1 MESLLIIK
9 TISKFLNY
17 DFSFFILCFLSFL
30 TGLFKQFLI
39 IFFLIII
46 HEFGHL
52 LVAKL
57 FKWKIDKI
65 KIYIFGGCVKFNES
79 LNKPIYEEFLILIAG
94 PLFQMLGF
102 LFLTFLYNEGLIFY
116 KDYLVIKSY
125 NYTLLSFNLLPIY
138 PLDGGKIFN
147 LLCNYFF
154 NYKLGNKFVII
165 ISYILSIIILIFN
178 KNYNLFLM
186 IILLI
191 IEITRYLKN
200 QNFIYNRF
208 LLERYLNK
216 YNFKKYKIINNY
228 NKMYR
233 DKRHIIKEDSYMTEK
248 EYLKKYFQKSSCVK
262 K

>member
-1 MESLLIIK
+1 MSFIIGALKVIILLG
-9 TISKFLNY
+9 T
-17 DFSFFILCFLSFL
+17 
-30 TGLFKQFLI
+30 
-39 IFFLIII
+39 LIII

-102 LFLTFLYNEGLIFY
+102 LFLTLLYNEGLIFY
-116 KDYLVIKSY
+116 KDYLTIKSY

-147 LLCNYFF
+147 LICNYLF

-165 ISYILSIIILIFN
+165 ISYILSIVILIFN

-208 LLERYLNK
+208 LLERYLNN
-216 YNFKKYKIINNY
+216 YSFKRYKVINNY

-233 DKRHIIKEDSYMTEK
+233 DKRHIIKEDFYITEK
-248 EYLKKYFQKSSCVK
+248 EYLKKYFKETYCAK